1 MAAVEP
7 GLGVALLKCS
17 HYSRSCRLQAPCCG
31 NFYICRL
38 CHDDMENHQ
47 MDRFKVTQ
55 VQCAKCETIQQVKKT
70 CEKCKT
76 VFGEYYCDI
85 CHLFDVD
92 KKQYHCPPCGICRI
106 GPKDD
111 FFHCVK
117 CNLCLATHLRGN
129 HKCVENVSRQN
140 CSVCMEDIHTSRIGA
155 HVLTCGHLLH
165 KTCYEMLFNKGAY
178 RCPLCMQS
186 AVDMTKYWE
195 ELDLEIAQTAMPSD
209 YQNMIVKIMCNDC
222 QLHSTTPFHV
232 LGLKCSGCGSYNTA
246 QDGGPISAEGEQ

>member
-1 MAAVEP
+1 MAEAEP
-7 GLGVALLKCS
+7 GPGVPLLTCP
-17 HYSRSCRLQAPCCG
+17 HYSRSCRL
-31 NFYICRL
+31 
-38 CHDDMENHQ
+38 
-47 MDRFKVTQ
+47 K
-55 VQCAKCETIQQVKKT
+55 VKKT
-70 CEKCKT
+70 CENCKT
-76 VFGEYYCDI
+76 VFGEYYCDT

-92 KKQYHCPPCGICRI
+92 KKQYHCPPCGICSRI

-140 CSVCMEDIHTSRIGA
+140 CPVCMEDIHTSRIGA

-209 YQNMIVKIMCNDC
+209 YQNMVVKIMCNDC

-232 LGLKCSGCGSYNTA
+232 LGLKCTGCGSYNTA
-246 QDGGPISAEGEQ
+246 QDGGPISAQGEQ